1 MTDPRDMPRVYINW
15 DHIRPKTWRDWFRV
29 TTIVAVGIAML
40 ALIAII
46 ASTLLIVAAVVAL
59 VAGAYLYIANL
70 FRRRR
75 SGREVGP
82 YQGNYDA

>member
-1 MTDPRDMPRVYINW
+1 MNDGRTRIYVNW
-15 DHIRPKTWRDWFRV
+15 HAVRPKTWRDWASVVLFV
-29 TTIVAVGIAML
+29 AAGIAVFALVAV
-40 ALIAII
+40 I
-46 ASTLLIVAAVVAL
+46 ASTLLIGAAIVGAS
-59 VAGAYLYIANL
+59 AAAYLYIANL